1 MHIKDVDLNL
11 FIVFDAIYS
20 EGGVSRACR
29 RLNLTQ
35 PAVSHALG
43 RLRVMFND
51 PLFVRRRHVMTP
63 TPLARQ
69 MIAMVR
75 QSLNG
80 LETTLSQTN
89 RFDPT
94 TTRRRFTI
102 GLRNNLETPFLNS
115 LLTRITDVAPLVDI
129 STVRPERR
137 DLERELSAGVLDAAI
152 DTLLPLSRD
161 IRRERILTE
170 RLVVLARRNHPHI
183 GTKLDAK
190 TYLKMEHIC
199 VTSRRHGPSYEDF
212 EFQRLGIER
221 NVRLQCQTQVAACAV
236 VSQSNLLLTTS
247 ELIASALNDPLSNR
261 VFPCPFSIG
270 PHENYLYW
278 HTTTDE
284 DPANRWLREQLV
296 AIGRTLDQNETIKP
310 APRARVSSRR

>member
-1 MHIKDVDLNL
+1 MHISNVDLNL
-11 FIVFDAIYS
+11 FVVFEAIYS

-35 PAVSHALG
+35 PAISHALG

-51 PLFVRRRHVMTP
+51 PLFVRRRYITTP
-63 TPLARQ
+63 TPPARQ
-69 MIAMVR
+69 IIPTIR

-94 TTRRRFTI
+94 TTRRKFTI

-115 LLTRITDVAPLVDI
+115 LLNRITDVAPLVDI

-137 DLERELSAGVLDAAI
+137 ALERELSAGVLDSVF
-152 DTLLPLSRD
+152 DTQLPLTRD

-170 RLVVLARRNHPHI
+170 RMVVLARRDHPKI
-183 GTKLDAK
+183 GAKLDAT

-199 VTSRRHGPSYEDF
+199 V
-212 EFQRLGIER
+212 
-221 NVRLQCQTQVAACAV
+221 
-236 VSQSNLLLTTS
+236 
-247 ELIASALNDPLSNR
+247 
-261 VFPCPFSIG
+261 
-270 PHENYLYW
+270 
-278 HTTTDE
+278 
-284 DPANRWLREQLV
+284 
-296 AIGRTLDQNETIKP
+296 
-310 APRARVSSRR
+310 